1 MIFINEQHFLQTE
14 QLSRG
19 CGCPQGKHRGA
30 EDDLVGGGLRSR
42 ATGFWQERSIRQDHW
57 CRREGTRGPAGG
69 GEEHIQVEPV
79 EAAPWLPSHPDDP
92 VLTLWII
99 V

>member
-1 MIFINEQHFLQTE
+1 MWLPTGQT
-14 QLSRG
+14 
-19 CGCPQGKHRGA
+19 PGA

-69 GEEHIQVEPV
+69 GEEQIQVESV
-79 EAAPWLPSHPDDP
+79 EAAPCQPSHPDDP